1 MIRIRNLSFRYQG
14 ADRNALSDIS
24 LHIPEGDF
32 LGIIGSSGAGKSTL
46 TYAMNGVAPH
56 HFPGDFY
63 GEVLIDGLD
72 TVNAGVEQI
81 SRRVGSVFQDIDG
94 QMVASVAEDEIL
106 FGLENFGVD
115 HREIED
121 RLEGALAAAG
131 ISELRNRTISSLSG
145 GQKQKLAIAAITAL
159 RPKIIVLD
167 EPTGELDPR
176 SSRRIFEYL
185 RELNED
191 LGLTI
196 VAVEQKIMLLCEF
209 AKHLMVMDRG
219 AVVRQGTVD
228 EVLQR
233 PDILK
238 NAGVNIPRVTS
249 LGERLREQ
257 GIYTGKLPRDLDQAR
272 TMMESC
278 NRRPAPGTPAEGPA
292 RNGSGG
298 AAGTTGAAGSTG
310 SGRSGEMLRF
320 ERVSFSYAP
329 GGEGTIRDLS
339 FVIGAGEFV
348 ALLGENGAGKSTL
361 CRLCN
366 GLLKP
371 SGGRVFLAAQDTRLV
386 KTSLLARRA
395 GYLFQ
400 NPDRQLCQNTVREEI
415 LFGLDYVLAG
425 MAPEELEAEK
435 QRRLEEML
443 ELFGLDGNRDPFGL
457 SRGERQQT
465 ALASVLARRPEILIL
480 DEPTTGL
487 DYRECVTIM
496 DLISRLH
503 AGGTTVLMISHDME
517 VVADYAR
524 RILVLNRGALI
535 GDGPV
540 REIMGNAELLGRAS
554 LLPAQIP
561 ALGMILGGIY
571 RPAFSVEEMA
581 ALAAG
586 NGTAAEE
593 SR

>member
-1 MIRIRNLSFRYQG
+1 MIRVRNLSFRYQE
-14 ADRNALSDIS
+14 ADRYALSGIN
-24 LHIPEGDF
+24 LHVPEGDF

-46 TYAMNGVAPH
+46 TYVMNGVAPH

-63 GEVLIDGLD
+63 GEALVDGLD
-72 TVNAGVEQI
+72 TVNAGAEQI

-94 QMVASVAEDEIL
+94 QMVASVVEDEIL

-185 RELNED
+185 RELNGD
-191 LGLTI
+191 PGITI
-196 VAVEQKIMLLCEF
+196 VVVEQKIMLLCEF
-209 AKHLMVMDRG
+209 VKHLVVMDRG
-219 AVVRQGTVD
+219 AVVREGTVGQ
-228 EVLQR
+228 VLQR
-233 PDILK
+233 PDILEK
-238 NAGVNIPRVTS
+238 AGVNIPRVTT
-249 LGERLREQ
+249 LGERLRGE
-257 GIYTGKLPRDLDQAR
+257 GIYTGELPWDLGQAR
-272 TMMESC
+272 VMMESLPSGAL
-278 NRRPAPGTPAEGPA
+278 REKEGAARDPA
-292 RNGSGG
+292 RDGSAGRVP
-298 AAGTTGAAGSTG
+298 AAGTGKGA
-310 SGRSGEMLRF
+310 EMLRF
-320 ERVSFSYAP
+320 EGVNFSYP
-329 GGEGTIRDLS
+329 SGGGGIIRDLS
-339 FVIGAGEFV
+339 FVIEAGEFV

-371 SGGRVFLAAQDTRLV
+371 SGGRVLLAGQDTRLV

-415 LFGLDYVLAG
+415 LFGLDYALAG
-425 MAPEELEAEK
+425 ADMAPEELEAEK
-435 QRRLEEML
+435 QGRLEEML
-443 ELFGLDGNRDPFGL
+443 ELFGLDGSRDPFGL

-465 ALASVLARRPEILIL
+465 ALASVLARRPDILIL

-517 VVADYAR
+517 VAADYAR
-524 RILVLNRGALI
+524 RVLVLNRGALI

-540 REIMGNAELLGRAS
+540 REIMGNTELLGQAS

-561 ALGMILGGIY
+561 ALGMSLGGDY
-571 RPAFSVEEMA
+571 RFAFTVEEMA
-581 ALAAG
+581 ALAKG
-586 NGTAAEE
+586 NSVTAEDP
-593 SR
+593 R